1 MEIVH
6 LLFTRPRFR
15 SEVSMKTLSE
25 KELDF
30 LYWTLVDYCETNIPQ
45 ELPECA
51 NINRIFK
58 QIVKLNDKIKEAI

>member
-1 MEIVH
+1 MNS
-6 LLFTRPRFR
+6 LT
-15 SEVSMKTLSE
+15 E

-30 LYWTLVDYCETNIPQ
+30 LYWVLVDYCETNIPQ

-58 QIVKLNDKIKEAI
+58 KIVKLNDKIKEVV